1 MSLTKIVMMTADD
14 EREFLALYLV
24 GGDVQARNKVWLAHR
39 PMATRAARAHV
50 RHGKTLLEDLCQV
63 ALIALADAIDRFDL
77 TRGTRLSSYA
87 GSCIEFALRK
97 YVIKQDTYSNVESC
111 ELSFDKSAPSI
122 EGPENLVDV
131 SIDMSRVMNRI
142 NEIIL
147 ESYSGRDLNIAMALI
162 SDELVASVAERHGT
176 SIERVR
182 QIWRGVRLTLKGA
195 LQCDGLSGVD
205 EISLGAETSS
215 R

>member
-1 MSLTKIVMMTADD
+1 LTKIVMMTADE
-14 EREFLALYLV
+14 ERELLALYLE

-39 PMATRAARAHV
+39 PMAIRAARAHA
-50 RHGKTLLEDLCQV
+50 RHGKVLLEDLCQV
-63 ALIALADAIDRFDL
+63 ALIALAEAIDRFDL

-87 GSCIEFALRK
+87 GPCIEYALRK
-97 YVIKQDTYSNVESC
+97 YAIKHATYASVESH
-111 ELSFDKSAPSI
+111 EFIPDQTPFST
-122 EGPENLVDV
+122 EGGVNLVDV
-131 SIDMSRVMNRI
+131 SIDTDRVFRQI
-142 NEIIL
+142 TDAIQEA
-147 ESYSGRDLNIAMALI
+147 YWGRDLQIAMALI

-182 QIWRGVRLTLKGA
+182 QIWRGVRSTLKDA
-195 LQCDGLSGVD
+195 LQCEGLSGVA